1 MLAHA
6 AGTDEFVGF
15 KYVLKADGHWRSAAM
30 YIRVEGGAKTAG
42 MI

>member
-6 AGTDEFVGF
+6 AGTDEFEGSSMS
-15 KYVLKADGHWRSAAM
+15 LKLTGIGVRRPK